1 MVKRLES
8 KLNFLREAGKP
19 GCTFKIVEVKSAM
32 DIFMAV
38 LEVPFGRK
46 IEQKLPLTTKLTIEK
61 R

>member
-1 MVKRLES
+1 
-8 KLNFLREAGKP
+8 
-19 GCTFKIVEVKSAM
+19 M